1 MGDTA
6 IPKTFQIPAT
16 LEGVAALKDGGMS
29 VRFHTQEINPDE
41 KVLLMRYFQKFG
53 WLLFSEKAQ
62 DEDTLTLEDIRK
74 DVGGKTPSQ
83 RLRSV
88 LYILYQQSG
97 RADLTFEQFYAEKM
111 ERIIDQL
118 KGKLAD

>member
-1 MGDTA
+1 V
-6 IPKTFQIPAT
+6 KTFQIPAT
-16 LEGVAALKDGGMS
+16 LEGIAALKDGGMS
-29 VRFHTQEINPDE
+29 VRFHTQEVNADE
-41 KVLLMRYFQKFG
+41 KVLLMQYFQKFG
-53 WLLFSEKAQ
+53 WLLFSEQ
-62 DEDTLTLEDIRK
+62 EQNEDTLILEDIRK

-97 RADLTFEQFYAEKM
+97 RLDLTFEQFYVDKM
-111 ERIIDQL
+111 NQMIEQL